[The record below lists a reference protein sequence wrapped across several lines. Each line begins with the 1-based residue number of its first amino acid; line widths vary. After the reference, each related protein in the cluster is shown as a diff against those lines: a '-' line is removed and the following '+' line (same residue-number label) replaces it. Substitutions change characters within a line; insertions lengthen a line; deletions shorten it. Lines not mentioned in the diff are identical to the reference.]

1 MLKPG
6 RPGPRKQLLAI
17 GKVVLAFYVTVGGD
31 TRTSTPV
38 ALEHHF
44 NPHTH
49 EIVTYNIYRQYVP
62 RGARLL

>member
-31 TRTSTPV
+31 TPG